1 MKITAIATGFM
12 LALSS
17 PISADPIKPLF
28 EELLKLDKFEFEDFS
43 GHLFKSWLQ
52 FDEENPTY
60 SLYINGIKYDVT
72 LDDGRGT
79 SKKANQCPKENV
91 FDEDPTT
98 GCAINFSG
106 EYIIERS
113 DSSVEVKTKIWN
125 VEFVN

>member
-1 MKITAIATGFM
+1 MKIIAVATGIM
-12 LALSS
+12 LVISS

-28 EELLKLDKFEFEDFS
+28 EKLLELDKSEFEGFS
-43 GHLFKSWLQ
+43 GHLFKSFMQ
-52 FDEENPTY
+52 FDEENPIY
-60 SLYINGIKYDVT
+60 SLYINVIKYGVT

-79 SKKANQCPKENV
+79 SKKANQCPKENF

-113 DSSVEVKTKIWN
+113 GSSVEVETKIWN